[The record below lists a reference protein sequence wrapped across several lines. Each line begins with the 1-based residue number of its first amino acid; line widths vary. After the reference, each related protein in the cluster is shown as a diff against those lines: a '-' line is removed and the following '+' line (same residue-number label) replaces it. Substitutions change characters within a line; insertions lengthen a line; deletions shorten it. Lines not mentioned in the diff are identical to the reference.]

1 MKLSIPREIA
11 YDAYVAIVDNKRRPD
26 EVLEEAYK
34 DSKAKGLRRLD
45 RNFITE
51 LIYGS
56 LRWHLKIQWILQ
68 NTSKRDLDST
78 TPEIRAALI
87 IGTYQIFYMDR
98 VPDRAAVNESV
109 EYVRV
114 KGQANA
120 TSFVNG
126 ILRQIARRAV
136 YFPKPD
142 KETKPAE
149 YLALQFAH
157 PKWMIDRWVSR
168 FHFEKLETI
177 LASHNHPPPFTAR
190 INLLKTPVTQIHEL
204 QQQLLKQEHTHT
216 ERRNLRSA
224 ISLKESPDFRPDSL
238 FGQGYYTIQD
248 EASQLIALLLDPK
261 PGDHILDTCA
271 GPGGKLSHIY
281 ELAEGKAQITALE
294 RSKFQYQK
302 AVDTMRRMGHEQN
315 VTWHQLDFLKFQAD
329 EPIDKIIID
338 APCTG
343 LGVLRRHPDGKLHK
357 DAESLITLP
366 KIQRSMIDHALAML
380 RVGGELVYSVC
391 SFEPEET
398 IEHLEYL
405 RNQYGD
411 ALEIVTPVSMLPN
424 YFKKYVTKEN
434 LLLIY
439 SGNQDDMDGFGA
451 FKVRLKKEFKQ
462 GG

>member
-1 MKLSIPREIA
+1 VKLSLPREIA
-11 YDAYVAIVDNKRRPD
+11 YDAYVEITENKRRPE
-26 EVLEEAYK
+26 EVLDEAFR
-34 DSKAKGLRRLD
+34 SERASGLRRLD

-51 LIYGS
+51 LVYGS
-56 LRWHLKIQWILQ
+56 LRWHSKIVWILQ

-78 TPEIRAALI
+78 TPEIRTALV

-114 KGQANA
+114 KKQPNA

-142 KETKPAE
+142 KETKPGE

-157 PKWMIDRWVSR
+157 PRWMVDRWLKR
-168 FHFEKLETI
+168 FTFEKLEEI
-177 LASHNHPPPFTAR
+177 LSSHNHPPPYTIR
-190 INLLKTPVTQIHEL
+190 MNLIKTPTEKIQEL
-204 QQQLLKQEHTHT
+204 QQELLKREHTHT
-216 ERRNLRSA
+216 DRRNLRSA
-224 ISLKESPDFRPDSL
+224 IRIKDSPDLRPESL
-238 FGQGYYTIQD
+238 FGQGYYTFQD
-248 EASQLIALLLDPK
+248 EASQLIALLLAPK
-261 PGDHILDTCA
+261 PGDHIIDTCA

-281 ELAEGKAQITALE
+281 ELANGEANIIALE

-302 AVDTMRRMGHEQN
+302 ALDTMKRLGHTEN
-315 VTWHQLDFLKFQAD
+315 VTWHQVDFLKFEA
-329 EPIDKIIID
+329 EHKVDKIIID

-343 LGVLRRHPDGKLHK
+343 LGVLRRHPDGKIHK
-357 DAESLITLP
+357 DEKSLQILP
-366 KIQRSMIDHALAML
+366 QIQRSMLEHALRQL
-380 RVGGELVYSVC
+380 KVGGELVYSVC

-398 IEHLEYL
+398 GHHLYDLLEK
-405 RNQYGD
+405 YGD
-411 ALEIVTPVSMLPN
+411 SLEVVTPVSVIPN

-439 SGNQDDMDGFGA
+439 SGNQDEMDGFGA
-451 FKVRLKKEFKQ
+451 FKIRLKKEIS
-462 GG
+462 